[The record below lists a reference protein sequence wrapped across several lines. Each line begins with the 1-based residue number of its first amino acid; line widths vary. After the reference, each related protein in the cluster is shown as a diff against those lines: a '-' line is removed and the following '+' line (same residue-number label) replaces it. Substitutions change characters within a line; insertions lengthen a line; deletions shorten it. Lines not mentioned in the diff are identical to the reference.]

1 MCIRDRLGKMGKD
14 FHAAFS
20 NMNKAVRP
28 GVGQSAV
35 VQPGIAQSGI
45 TQPGVAHPGVVQP
58 VGETDKKKVTQVE
71 KRKSMHG
78 VQTYLSDE
86 EYEQLMLTKV
96 RTKKKYEDILREALV
111 QYMNNL

>member
-1 MCIRDRLGKMGKD
+1 MGKD

-35 VQPGIAQSGI
+35 GQSGI
-45 TQPGVAHPGVVQP
+45 TQPGVVQP

-86 EYEQLMLTKV
+86 EYEQLMLTKA

>member
-1 MCIRDRLGKMGKD
+1 MGKD

-35 VQPGIAQSGI
+35 VQPGITQPGVARPGI
-45 TQPGVAHPGVVQP
+45 TQPGVVQS
-58 VGETDKKKVTQVE
+58 VGETDNKKITQVE
-71 KRKSMHG
+71 KRKTMHG

>member
-1 MCIRDRLGKMGKD
+1 MGKD

-35 VQPGIAQSGI
+35 GQPGI
-45 TQPGVAHPGVVQP
+45 TQPGVVQP
-58 VGETDKKKVTQVE
+58 VGEKDIKKVTQAE

-86 EYEQLMLTKV
+86 EYEQLMLTKA

>member
-1 MCIRDRLGKMGKD
+1 MGKD

-35 VQPGIAQSGI
+35 GQAGI
-45 TQPGVAHPGVVQP
+45 TQAGVARPGITQPGVVQP

>member
-1 MCIRDRLGKMGKD
+1 MGKD

-35 VQPGIAQSGI
+35 VQPSIAQSGI

>member
-1 MCIRDRLGKMGKD
+1 MGKD

-35 VQPGIAQSGI
+35 GQSGI
-45 TQPGVAHPGVVQP
+45 TQPGVARPGITQPCVVQP
-58 VGETDKKKVTQVE
+58 VGETDNKKITQVE
-71 KRKSMHG
+71 KRKTMHG

>member
-1 MCIRDRLGKMGKD
+1 MGKD

-35 VQPGIAQSGI
+35 GQSGI
-45 TQPGVAHPGVVQP
+45 TQPGVARPGITQPGVAQP
-58 VGETDKKKVTQVE
+58 VGETDKKKVTQAE

>member
-1 MCIRDRLGKMGKD
+1 MGKD

-28 GVGQSAV
+28 GVGQSAI
-35 VQPGIAQSGI
+35 GQSGI
-45 TQPGVAHPGVVQP
+45 TQPGVARPGITQPGVVQP

>member
-1 MCIRDRLGKMGKD
+1 MGKD

-35 VQPGIAQSGI
+35 VQPGITQSGVA
-45 TQPGVAHPGVVQP
+45 QPGVAQPGVVQP
-58 VGETDKKKVTQVE
+58 VGETDKKKVTQAE

>member
-1 MCIRDRLGKMGKD
+1 MGKD

-35 VQPGIAQSGI
+35 GQPGITQSGVA
-45 TQPGVAHPGVVQP
+45 QPGVAQPGVVQP
-58 VGETDKKKVTQVE
+58 VGEADKKKVTQAE

-86 EYEQLMLTKV
+86 EYEQLMLTKA

>member
-1 MCIRDRLGKMGKD
+1 MGKD

-35 VQPGIAQSGI
+35 GQPGITQPGI
-45 TQPGVAHPGVVQP
+45 TQPGVAQPGVVQP
-58 VGETDKKKVTQVE
+58 VGEKDIKKVTQAE

-86 EYEQLMLTKV
+86 EYEQLMLTKA

>member
-1 MCIRDRLGKMGKD
+1 MGKD

-35 VQPGIAQSGI
+35 VQSGI
-45 TQPGVAHPGVVQP
+45 TQPGVARPGITQPNVVQP
-58 VGETDKKKVTQVE
+58 VGETDKKKITQVE
-71 KRKSMHG
+71 KRKTMHG

>member
-1 MCIRDRLGKMGKD
+1 MGKD

-35 VQPGIAQSGI
+35 GQPGI
-45 TQPGVAHPGVVQP
+45 TQPGVVQP
-58 VGETDKKKVTQVE
+58 VGETDKKKVTQAE

-86 EYEQLMLTKV
+86 EYEQLMLAKV

>member
-1 MCIRDRLGKMGKD
+1 MGKD

-35 VQPGIAQSGI
+35 GQPGVTQSGI
-45 TQPGVAHPGVVQP
+45 TQPGVAQPGVVQP
-58 VGETDKKKVTQVE
+58 VGEADKKKVTQAE

-86 EYEQLMLTKV
+86 EYEQLMLTKA

>member
-1 MCIRDRLGKMGKD
+1 MGKD

-35 VQPGIAQSGI
+35 GQSGI
-45 TQPGVAHPGVVQP
+45 TQAGVVQPNIVQP
-58 VGETDKKKVTQVE
+58 VGETDNKKITQVE
-71 KRKSMHG
+71 KRKTMHG

>member
-1 MCIRDRLGKMGKD
+1 MGKD

-35 VQPGIAQSGI
+35 GQPGITQSGI
-45 TQPGVAHPGVVQP
+45 TQPGVAQPGVVQP
-58 VGETDKKKVTQVE
+58 VGETDKKKVTQAE

-86 EYEQLMLTKV
+86 EYEQLMLAKV

>member
-1 MCIRDRLGKMGKD
+1 MGKD

-28 GVGQSAV
+28 GVGQSVV
-35 VQPGIAQSGI
+35 VQPGI
-45 TQPGVAHPGVVQP
+45 TQPGVVQP
-58 VGETDKKKVTQVE
+58 VGEKDIKKVTQAE

-86 EYEQLMLTKV
+86 EYEQLMLTKA

>member
-1 MCIRDRLGKMGKD
+1 MGKD

-35 VQPGIAQSGI
+35 GQSGI
-45 TQPGVAHPGVVQP
+45 TQPGVARPGITQPGVVQP
-58 VGETDKKKVTQVE
+58 VGETDNKKITQVE
-71 KRKSMHG
+71 KRKTMHG

>member
-1 MCIRDRLGKMGKD
+1 MGKD

-35 VQPGIAQSGI
+35 GQSGI
-45 TQPGVAHPGVVQP
+45 TQPGVARPGITQPNVVQP
-58 VGETDKKKVTQVE
+58 VGETDKKKITQVE

>member
-1 MCIRDRLGKMGKD
+1 MGKD

-35 VQPGIAQSGI
+35 GQPGITQSGVA
-45 TQPGVAHPGVVQP
+45 QPGVAQPGVVQP
-58 VGETDKKKVTQVE
+58 VGEKDIKKVTQAE

-78 VQTYLSDE
+78 VQT
-86 EYEQLMLTKV
+86 
-96 RTKKKYEDILREALV
+96 
-111 QYMNNL
+111 

>member
-1 MCIRDRLGKMGKD
+1 MGKD

-35 VQPGIAQSGI
+35 GQAGITQAGI
-45 TQPGVAHPGVVQP
+45 TQPGVAQPGVVQP
-58 VGETDKKKVTQVE
+58 VGEADKKKVTQAE

>member
-1 MCIRDRLGKMGKD
+1 MGKD

-35 VQPGIAQSGI
+35 GQPGITQSGVA
-45 TQPGVAHPGVVQP
+45 QPGVAQSGVVQP
-58 VGETDKKKVTQVE
+58 VGEKDIKKVTQAE

-86 EYEQLMLTKV
+86 EYEQLMLAKV

>member
-1 MCIRDRLGKMGKD
+1 MGKD

-35 VQPGIAQSGI
+35 VQPGI
-45 TQPGVAHPGVVQP
+45 TQPGVVQP
-58 VGETDKKKVTQVE
+58 VGETDKKKVTQAE

-86 EYEQLMLTKV
+86 EYELLMLTKIK
-96 RTKKKYEDILREALV
+96 TKKKCEDILREALV
-111 QYMNNL
+111 QYMNVYK

>member
-1 MCIRDRLGKMGKD
+1 MGKD

-35 VQPGIAQSGI
+35 VQPGI
-45 TQPGVAHPGVVQP
+45 TQPGVVQP
-58 VGETDKKKVTQVE
+58 VVETDKKKVTQAE

-96 RTKKKYEDILREALV
+96 RTKKK
-111 QYMNNL
+111 

>member
-1 MCIRDRLGKMGKD
+1 MGKD

-35 VQPGIAQSGI
+35 GQSGI
-45 TQPGVAHPGVVQP
+45 TQPGVARPGITQPGVVQP

-86 EYEQLMLTKV
+86 EYEQLMLTKI

>member
-1 MCIRDRLGKMGKD
+1 MGKD

-35 VQPGIAQSGI
+35 GQPGI
-45 TQPGVAHPGVVQP
+45 TQPNVVQP
-58 VGETDKKKVTQVE
+58 VGETDKKKITQVE
-71 KRKSMHG
+71 KRKTMHG

>member
-1 MCIRDRLGKMGKD
+1 MGKD

-35 VQPGIAQSGI
+35 GQPGI
-45 TQPGVAHPGVVQP
+45 TQPGVARPGITQPGVAQP
-58 VGETDKKKVTQVE
+58 VGEADKKKVTQVE

>member
-1 MCIRDRLGKMGKD
+1 MGKD

-35 VQPGIAQSGI
+35 VQSGI
-45 TQPGVAHPGVVQP
+45 TQPGVARPGITQPGVAQP
-58 VGETDKKKVTQVE
+58 VGEADKKKVTQVE

>member
-1 MCIRDRLGKMGKD
+1 MGKD

-35 VQPGIAQSGI
+35 VQPGITQSGAA
-45 TQPGVAHPGVVQP
+45 QPGVAQPGVVQP
-58 VGETDKKKVTQVE
+58 VGEADKKKVTQAE

-86 EYEQLMLTKV
+86 EYEQLMLTKA

>member
-1 MCIRDRLGKMGKD
+1 MGKD

-35 VQPGIAQSGI
+35 VQPGI
-45 TQPGVAHPGVVQP
+45 TQPGVVQP
-58 VGETDKKKVTQVE
+58 IGETDKKKVTQAE
-71 KRKSMHG
+71 KRKLMHG

>member
-1 MCIRDRLGKMGKD
+1 MGKD

-35 VQPGIAQSGI
+35 VQPGI
-45 TQPGVAHPGVVQP
+45 TQPGVVQP

-78 VQTYLSDE
+78 VQTYL
-86 EYEQLMLTKV
+86 
-96 RTKKKYEDILREALV
+96 
-111 QYMNNL
+111 

>member
-1 MCIRDRLGKMGKD
+1 MGKD

-35 VQPGIAQSGI
+35 VQPGITQPNVV
-45 TQPGVAHPGVVQP
+45 QPGVAQPGVAQP
-58 VGETDKKKVTQVE
+58 VGEADKKKVTQVE

>member
-1 MCIRDRLGKMGKD
+1 MGKD

-35 VQPGIAQSGI
+35 GQSGI
-45 TQPGVAHPGVVQP
+45 TQPGVARP